1 MNVNEMTPERRE
13 WLLTTPDIVQLGM
26 LAGQARSAAVGDDAT
41 FVRVDEVPVEQA
53 STWHVAADA
62 GEVRLTGRPQ
72 ELDAAAQA
80 VRALAAQGVAPVT
93 GFALHDLSAAAGAS
107 LPAWLDALREA
118 GLTAVASARL
128 DRIDDAWLTA
138 VTHAN
143 LKVLAVAPG
152 VATVGEAWAAGLDRI
167 AGLQQRYG
175 VFQAFQPLPPDV
187 SVTEPST
194 GYDDMRAVATA
205 RLLLPALPR
214 LQVHWGRAG
223 AKLTQACLL
232 FGANDIDGVPARDPM
247 PHGPRRAVIEEVRRN
262 IVAVSMHPVER
273 TASFERRATSAAG
286 APA

>member
-1 MNVNEMTPERRE
+1 MNVNEMTPERRD
-13 WLLTTPDIVQLGM
+13 WTLTTPDIVQLGM
-26 LAGQARSAAVGDDAT
+26 LAADARRSAAGDDAT
-41 FVRVDEVPVEQA
+41 FVRVDDVSVEQA
-53 STWHVAADA
+53 SAWHVAADA
-62 GEVRLTGRPQ
+62 GEVRLAGRPQ
-72 ELDAAAQA
+72 DLDAAAQA

-93 GFALHDLSAAAGAS
+93 GFALHDLADAAGTS

-118 GLTAVASARL
+118 GLTAVAAARL
-128 DRIDDAWLTA
+128 DRVEDVVLAA
-138 VTHAN
+138 VKAAD
-143 LKVLAVAPG
+143 LKILAVAPG
-152 VATVGEAWAAGLDRI
+152 VATVGEAWAALLDRV
-167 AGLQQRYG
+167 ADLQQRYD
-175 VFQAFQPLPPDV
+175 VFQAFQPLPADV

-205 RLLLPALPR
+205 RLLLPVLPR

-262 IVAVSMHPVER
+262 ILAVSMHPVER